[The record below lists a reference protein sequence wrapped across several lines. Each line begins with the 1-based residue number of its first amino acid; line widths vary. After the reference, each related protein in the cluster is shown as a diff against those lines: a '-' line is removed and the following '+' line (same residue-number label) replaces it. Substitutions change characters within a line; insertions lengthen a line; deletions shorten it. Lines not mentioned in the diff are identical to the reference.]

1 MRKEILTF
9 GDIEIEENTFYCHKI
24 PVPVMDVDNEI
35 VLVCNKFC
43 SYVKN
48 CKYFIGYLYDDH
60 KTSDYV
66 KCYDGQTKWIYF

>member
-1 MRKEILTF
+1 
-9 GDIEIEENTFYCHKI
+9 
-24 PVPVMDVDNEI
+24 MDVDNEI

-43 SYVKN
+43 SNEKN